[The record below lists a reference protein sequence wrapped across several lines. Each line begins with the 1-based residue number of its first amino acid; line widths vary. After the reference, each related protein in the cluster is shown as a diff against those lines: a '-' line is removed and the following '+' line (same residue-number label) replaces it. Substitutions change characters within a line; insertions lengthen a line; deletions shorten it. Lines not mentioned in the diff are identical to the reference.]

1 MGDFA
6 IYHYVLQEYH
16 WTPKQ
21 WANLSIREKSIVIA
35 SIQIRT
41 RDEKRQQKEAEKKAR
56 RKHI

>member
-1 MGDFA
+1 MGEFP

-21 WANLSIREKSIVIA
+21 WADLSIREKSIVIA
-35 SIQIRT
+35 SIQIRV
-41 RDEKRQQKEAEKKAR
+41 RDEMRQEIEAERKAR

>member
-1 MGDFA
+1 M
-6 IYHYVLQEYH
+6 QEYH

-21 WANLSIREKSIVIA
+21 WADLSIREKSIVIA

-41 RDEKRQQKEAEKKAR
+41 RDEKRQQKEAERKAR